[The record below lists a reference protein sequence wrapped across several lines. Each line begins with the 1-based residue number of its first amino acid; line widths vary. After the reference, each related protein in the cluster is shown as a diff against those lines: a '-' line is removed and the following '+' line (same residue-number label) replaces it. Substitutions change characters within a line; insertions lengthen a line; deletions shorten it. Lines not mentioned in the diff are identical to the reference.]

1 MGGDGGGVGESGK
14 QKETVGGHS
23 GRTNLNAGKGTVHM
37 SDKPQLAVSKERVYK
52 GCMHHTHS
60 KLHTALSCLESIQSG
75 LKEGKQY
82 RTLRVSTLY
91 RELM

>member
-1 MGGDGGGVGESGK
+1 MRLRGGDGGGVGESGREW
-14 QKETVGGHS
+14 ETEGDS

-60 KLHTALSCLESIQSG
+60 KLHTALSCLESVQSG
-75 LKEGKQY
+75 FKEGKQY
-82 RTLRVSTLY
+82 PDIAS
-91 RELM
+91 